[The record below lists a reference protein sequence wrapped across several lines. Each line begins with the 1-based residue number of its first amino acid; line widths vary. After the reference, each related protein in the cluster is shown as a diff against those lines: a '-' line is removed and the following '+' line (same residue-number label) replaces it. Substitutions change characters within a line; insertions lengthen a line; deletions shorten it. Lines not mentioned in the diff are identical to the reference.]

1 MASSFERDFGYL
13 VPFMERVEQ
22 AASTLPDASARAEL
36 TALMREEKARWARI
50 RELLAGGA
58 GRGAGAQPAAVVPT
72 RTGED
77 GGAPLGATSGTSR
90 RADRRL
96 APGPRAASGTLS
108 RWRRP
113 VARAVRRP
121 PAAKFGA

>member
-36 TALMREEKARWARI
+36 TALMREEKARWTRI

-58 GRGAGAQPAAVVPT
+58 GRGAAAQPEAVIPT
-72 RTGED
+72 RREKTVEH
-77 GGAPLGATSGTSR
+77 
-90 RADRRL
+90 
-96 APGPRAASGTLS
+96 RAA
-108 RWRRP
+108 P
-113 VARAVRRP
+113 P
-121 PAAKFGA
+121 PAQAAGLTVGSLRGRGSGQGP